1 MKKSKEQNLDS
12 TKTMADQHIVGNLTY
27 SKEATNSAIEQEDK
41 IELERKEAYIEP
53 KTRSLLRKLLQGGDK
68 EEIIP
73 TYASSLGFVYQTTDP
88 NPTGDEKDKI
98 PLTFLDNLVRL
109 DILQKNF
116 FDSVSACPNCESTIL
131 TMHNRCPKCRSHN
144 VEKTSLT
151 EHIPCGNIDQKE
163 KYKDD
168 RCPKCG
174 ELLVEGQY
182 RNMGR
187 WYVCQECGERFE
199 HPELDLVCRHC
210 NKKFT
215 LKEAQVVKIEK
226 FLLNSNRKKEIRQN
240 VASLEDI
247 RTLLQ
252 DLGFSVEIPGLAVGQ
267 KSGMQHHFSLMAKK
281 QINGKEIVIALDHA
295 VSELEVQ
302 ASPLILYIYKTSEVN
317 VDIQIFIAMPKLN
330 ETAKR
335 IAQGHEILTIEGL
348 IEEPDTIKNIKA
360 EIEDRIAQ
368 KTTDGKAVNEKPETK
383 QESKSFF
390 RKLKI

>member
-1 MKKSKEQNLDS
+1 MKKAMEQKDS
-12 TKTMADQHIVGNLTY
+12 AKAKVDQGNVGNPTY
-27 SKEATNSAIEQEDK
+27 SKVFKSDIGQEDK

-73 TYASSLGFVYQTTDP
+73 TYAPSLGFVYQTTDP
-88 NPTGDEKDKI
+88 NPTGDEKEKI
-98 PLTFLDNLVRL
+98 PLTFLDNLFRL
-109 DILQKNF
+109 DILQKGF
-116 FDSVSACPNCESTIL
+116 FDSVSACPDCGSTIL

-151 EHIPCGNIDQKE
+151 EHIPCGNIEQKE

-199 HPELDLVCRHC
+199 HPELDLVCRYC
-210 NKKFT
+210 NKNFT

-252 DLGFSVEIPGLAVGQ
+252 DLGFNVEIPGLAIGQ
-267 KSGMQHHFSLMAKK
+267 KSEMQHHFSLMAKK
-281 QINGKEIVIALDHA
+281 QINDKEIVIALDHA

-302 ASPLILYIYKTSEVN
+302 PSPLILYIYKTSEVN
-317 VDIQIFIAMPKLN
+317 VDIPIFIAMPKLN
-330 ETAKR
+330 ETAKK

-348 IEEPDTIKNIKA
+348 IEDPETIKNIKA
-360 EIEDRIAQ
+360 EIENRIAQ
-368 KTTDGKAVNEKPETK
+368 KTSDGKAADEKHETK